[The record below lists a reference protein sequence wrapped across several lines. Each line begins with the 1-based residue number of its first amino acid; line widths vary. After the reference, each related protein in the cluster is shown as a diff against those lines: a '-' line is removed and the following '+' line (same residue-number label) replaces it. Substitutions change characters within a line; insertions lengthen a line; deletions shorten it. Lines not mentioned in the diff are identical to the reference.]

1 MKKIVLVF
9 TLLLNLFAKDE
20 NTIVI
25 AGPIASVSHPILYMI
40 EQNALKDIGKKNRV

>member
-1 MKKIVLVF
+1 MKKIVLAF

-25 AGPIASVSHPILYMI
+25 AGPIASVSHQYCI
-40 EQNALKDIGKKNRV
+40 

>member
-1 MKKIVLVF
+1 MKKIVLIF

-25 AGPIASVSHPILYMI
+25 AGPIASVSHPI
-40 EQNALKDIGKKNRV
+40 QIGRAHV